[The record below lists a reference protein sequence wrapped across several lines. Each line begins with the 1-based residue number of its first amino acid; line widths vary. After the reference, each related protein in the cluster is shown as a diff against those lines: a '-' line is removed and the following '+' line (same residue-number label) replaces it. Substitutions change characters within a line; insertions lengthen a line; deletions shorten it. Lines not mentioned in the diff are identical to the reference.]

1 VKANVRCDS
10 IIADGK
16 SIAETVPT
24 IDVRSDDAVV
34 GHEAVVGRISDDQ
47 LFYLMSR
54 GLDENEAVS
63 LIVRGFIEPI
73 VKELPLEYAVEMN
86 RLVEMEMEGAVG

>member
-1 VKANVRCDS
+1 MPV
-10 IIADGK
+10 
-16 SIAETVPT
+16 
-24 IDVRSDDAVV
+24 IDVHSSDAVI
-34 GHEAVVGRISDDQ
+34 GHEASVGRISDDQ

-54 GLDENEAVS
+54 GIDENEAVS

-86 RLVEMEMEGAVG
+86 RLVEMEMEGTVG